1 MGMNQMRMIVTAA
14 MIAMLAAAPAVAKK
28 EKRAGAQPGELIL
41 HEMTDYDGDYYSID
55 QERSSVRTEWKIRS
69 ISIHEGDSWEICA
82 RPRFRDCIT
91 LSQSIADASLIG
103 VQDQIG
109 SVRKASAGK

>member
-1 MGMNQMRMIVTAA
+1 MRMIVTAA

-28 EKRAGAQPGELIL
+28 EKRETGAQPGELIL
-41 HEMTDYDGDYYSID
+41 HEMTDYNGDYYSID
-55 QERSSVRTEWKIRS
+55 QERASVQTEWKIRS
-69 ISIHEGDSWEICA
+69 ISMHAGESWEICA

-91 LSQSIADASLIG
+91 LSQSVADASLIG

-109 SVRKASAGK
+109 SARKAVAGR

>member
-1 MGMNQMRMIVTAA
+1 MRMIVTGF

-41 HEMTDYDGDYYSID
+41 YEMTDYNGDFYSID
-55 QERSSVRTEWKIRS
+55 QERSTVQTEWKIRS
-69 ISIHEGDSWEICA
+69 IAMHPGDRWEICA

-91 LSQSIADASLIG
+91 LSASIADASLIG

-109 SVRKASAGK
+109 SARKAPARQ

>member
-1 MGMNQMRMIVTAA
+1 MNQMRMIVTAA

-41 HEMTDYDGDYYSID
+41 HEMTDYNGDYYSID

-109 SVRKASAGK
+109 SVRKAAASQ